1 MVLSLRMKKTCK
13 AKLILALSL
22 LAGCAPGPS
31 PGNDKLPG
39 RYSAVTTEAGFDT
52 VVTMQEWV
60 SSEEEFT
67 RHFSLVQEKLRHYN
81 DLFDIY
87 NNYEGLN
94 NLRTI
99 NENAGIAPVETSP
112 EVIEM
117 LLQAREFHELSD
129 GRFDVTMGALLQV
142 WHNYRDRGIEL
153 NLGGTKAP
161 VPDISELQAAAAHSG
176 WDSVI
181 IDEENSTVFIT
192 DPEMSLDVGG
202 IAKGFAVERAAQ
214 MLAELQP
221 ASAVI
226 NAGGNNR
233 TLASKPD
240 GSPWVVRIQ
249 NPDGGERMLLVEL
262 PGAFSFVTS
271 GDYERYYIGEDGK
284 RYHHIIDPETLYPAD
299 RYRSVTVI
307 TEDSGAADCLSTAL
321 FVMSLPDGRQLLERY
336 CQAHPGTFCE
346 AVWIMDAGQ
355 APDQTEGKK
364 TGSFFVAWTAGLDD
378 KITFE
383 LN

>member
-1 MVLSLRMKKTCK
+1 MKKTCK

-112 EVIEM
+112 EVIEV

-378 KITFE
+378 RITFE

>member
-1 MVLSLRMKKTCK
+1 MKKTCK

-355 APDQTEGKK
+355 VPDQTEGKK

>member
-1 MVLSLRMKKTCK
+1 MKKTCK

-94 NLRTI
+94 NLRTT

-355 APDQTEGKK
+355 VPDQTEGKK

>member
-112 EVIEM
+112 KSLRCCCRPVSSMNSPTGVSMSRWAPCCRSGTIT
-117 LLQAREFHELSD
+117 
-129 GRFDVTMGALLQV
+129 VTG
-142 WHNYRDRGIEL
+142 GL
-153 NLGGTKAP
+153 N
-161 VPDISELQAAAAHSG
+161 
-176 WDSVI
+176 
-181 IDEENSTVFIT
+181 
-192 DPEMSLDVGG
+192 
-202 IAKGFAVERAAQ
+202 
-214 MLAELQP
+214 
-221 ASAVI
+221 
-226 NAGGNNR
+226 
-233 TLASKPD
+233 
-240 GSPWVVRIQ
+240 
-249 NPDGGERMLLVEL
+249 
-262 PGAFSFVTS
+262 
-271 GDYERYYIGEDGK
+271 
-284 RYHHIIDPETLYPAD
+284 
-299 RYRSVTVI
+299 
-307 TEDSGAADCLSTAL
+307 
-321 FVMSLPDGRQLLERY
+321 
-336 CQAHPGTFCE
+336 
-346 AVWIMDAGQ
+346 
-355 APDQTEGKK
+355 
-364 TGSFFVAWTAGLDD
+364 
-378 KITFE
+378 
-383 LN
+383 

>member
-1 MVLSLRMKKTCK
+1 MKKTCK